1 MPPPVPLRTA
11 LRASVEH
18 PDEIEL
24 FGRLQDIATVL
35 STHAEAIRLGA
46 LRGEP
51 PSLETLIGIITAIHV
66 ADAAALAY
74 AANRGIYIKSA
85 ADPC

>member
-1 MPPPVPLRTA
+1 MPPPIPLRAA
-11 LRASVEH
+11 LKASVNH

-24 FGRLQDIATVL
+24 YGRLQDIATVL
-35 STHAEAIRLGA
+35 GAHAEAIRLGA

-51 PSLETLIGIITAIHV
+51 PSLETLIGIVTAIHV

-74 AANRGIYIKSA
+74 ANGRGIYIKSA

>member
-1 MPPPVPLRTA
+1 MTTNDLRRQ
-11 LRASVEH
+11 LRASVDH

-35 STHAEAIRLGA
+35 SASAETIRQCA
-46 LRGEP
+46 LRGET
-51 PSLETLIGIITAIHV
+51 PSLNTLIGIITAIHT
-66 ADAAALAY
+66 ADAAALQY
-74 AANRGIYIKSA
+74 AQSRGIYIKSA